1 MLVIGDWLSTLM
13 PLPFQSMKNQVQYA
27 DEHSVTNAANSA
39 GGSASD
45 YGNGI
50 KDATKASGP
59 RTQTAQNPLG
69 TSNNSFGG
77 KKVVSGTTSTGNSSG
92 SKGTASNPLG
102 LS

>member
-1 MLVIGDWLSTLM
+1 MTD
-13 PLPFQSMKNQVQYA
+13 
-27 DEHSVTNAANSA
+27 AANGA

-50 KDATKASGP
+50 KDATKACGP

-69 TSNNSFGG
+69 TSNNSFGA
-77 KKVVSGTTSTGNSSG
+77 KKVVSGTTLAGNLSG